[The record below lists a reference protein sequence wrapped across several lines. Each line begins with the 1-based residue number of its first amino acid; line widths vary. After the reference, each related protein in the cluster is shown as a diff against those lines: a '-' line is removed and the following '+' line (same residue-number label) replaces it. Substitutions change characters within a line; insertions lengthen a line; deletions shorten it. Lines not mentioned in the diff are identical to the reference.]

1 MTVGKHILTNMK
13 TPLQI
18 NKVWIDNDYI
28 YAQALTGETASYRFD
43 DWKLLRDATQEQRAV
58 FTLSYGGIHWPLLDE
73 DLSFEGMF
81 EAAGICPR
89 GTNTCNVVY
98 CK

>member
-1 MTVGKHILTNMK
+1 MN

-18 NKVWIDNDYI
+18 NKVWVDNDFI
-28 YAQALTGETASYRFD
+28 YAQAVTGEIASYRFN
-43 DWKLLRDATQEQRAV
+43 DWQLLRNATPEQRASYV
-58 FTLSYGGIHWPLLDE
+58 LSYGGIHWPTLDE

-89 GTNTCNVVY
+89 GVKECNVVY
-98 CK
+98 LK